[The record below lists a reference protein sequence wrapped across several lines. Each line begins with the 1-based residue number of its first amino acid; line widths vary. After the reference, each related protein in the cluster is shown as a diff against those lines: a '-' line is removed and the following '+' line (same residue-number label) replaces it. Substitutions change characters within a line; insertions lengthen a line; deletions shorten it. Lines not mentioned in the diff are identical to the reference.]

1 MVLDFVEKTETDI
14 AHWILRQGGEPVYF
28 RDLIEDVIEKKQKPV
43 QSLSRAIAEVYTL
56 INMDS
61 RFHHMGHGM
70 WGLMEWVPQE
80 TKRSSAS
87 TKAAAKRREKLA
99 EEAAEEEMHA

>member
-1 MVLDFVEKTETDI
+1 MDFTEKTETDV
-14 AHWILRQGGEPVYF
+14 AHWILQQGGEPVYF

-70 WGLMEWVPQE
+70 WGLLEWVPQE
-80 TKRSSAS
+80 TKRSSAAA
-87 TKAAAKRREKLA
+87 KATKRREKLA
-99 EEAAEEEMHA
+99 EEQAAEEELHA

>member
-1 MVLDFVEKTETDI
+1 MDFTEKTETDI
-14 AHWILRQGGEPVYF
+14 AHWILQQGGEPVYF
-28 RDLIEDVIEKKQKPV
+28 RELIEDVIEKKQKPV

-61 RFHHMGHGM
+61 RFHHMGRGM

-80 TKRSSAS
+80 TKRAAAG
-87 TKAAAKRREKLA
+87 TKAASKRREKQS
-99 EEAAEEEMHA
+99 EEAAEEELNA